1 MVAIPKESWTGAIK
15 TIAFGATEDEG
26 GTRDKKILLGG
37 ETTLPF
43 LSFEGKVS
51 RPAIGM
57 EVIDKLREDYPQ
69 MIIAEFDDAIMDPVA
84 WAQACVDT
92 YGADFIC
99 LKLLSTN
106 PEEEN
111 VSAEDAAALV
121 ATMLAQVKAPLM
133 IQGSG
138 DYEKDARVMELCG
151 DVAKG
156 ERCLLAR
163 AEQDSYKSTA
173 VAATA
178 NDHAVVAFSNID
190 VNIAKQLNIML
201 TEFGVPLDRIVS
213 DPLMAAVG
221 FGMEYAYSAM
231 ERIKLAGLMGDKML
245 QSPMIADI
253 TTAWSAKEAYRVDAK
268 LGDEKERAIFWEVS
282 TAIAALMA
290 GANALILRHP
300 RSVAIT
306 KKVVDELIG

>member
-1 MVAIPKESWTGAIK
+1 MVTIPKESWTGKIK
-15 TIAFGATEDEG
+15 EVVFGATEEEG
-26 GTRDKKILLGG
+26 GTRDKKIILGG
-37 ETTLPF
+37 ETTLPI
-43 LSFEGKVS
+43 LSFEGNVAT
-51 RPAIGM
+51 PAIGM
-57 EVIDKLREDYPQ
+57 EVVDRIGDDYPQ
-69 MIIAEFDDAIMDPVA
+69 IIVDDFGDVIGDPVA
-84 WAQACVDT
+84 WAQTCVHT

-121 ATMLAQVKAPLM
+121 STMLAQVKAPLI

-151 DVAKG
+151 EVAKR
-156 ERCLLAR
+156 ERCLLSR
-163 AEQDSYKSTA
+163 AEQENYKSIA

-178 NDHAVVAFSNID
+178 NGHVVVSFSNID

-201 TEFGVPLDRIVS
+201 TEFGVKLDDIVI
-213 DPLMAAVG
+213 DPLMAGIG
-221 FGMEYAYSAM
+221 FGVEYAYSAM
-231 ERIKLAGLMGDKML
+231 ERIKLAGLMGDRMI

-253 TTAWSAKEAYRVDAK
+253 TIAWSAKEAYRHDKK
-268 LGDEKERAIFWEVS
+268 LGDERQRAIFWEVAS
-282 TAIAALMA
+282 ALAALMA

-300 RSVAIT
+300 QSLAMMRKA
-306 KKVVDELIG
+306 VDELIG

>member
-163 AEQDSYKSTA
+163 AEQDSYKSIA